1 MLDDRISRWRF
12 DGRLVT
18 ESWKHDEV
26 KMTVNIR
33 ELEKILKA
41 KIQLMDL
48 PNPVAAM
55 VVAIRLVP
63 VILDIVRRELRTE
76 LKRRDRIKEN
86 LA

>member
-1 MLDDRISRWRF
+1 
-12 DGRLVT
+12 
-18 ESWKHDEV
+18 
-26 KMTVNIR
+26 MTVNIR

-76 LKRRDRIKEN
+76 LNRRDRIKEN